1 MPPAFTRPAGA
12 PPVVLAVLS
21 MAIAIAPRCVAA
33 APSRLRLATTTSTD
47 SSGLLRHVLPAFEA
61 ECGCNVDVIAV
72 GTGKALKL
80 GERGDVDVVLVHAR
94 ALEDRFVAEGWG
106 TGREDVM
113 YNDFV
118 LVGPPGDPGRVRGA
132 PDASEAFRRIAKSGS
147 LFISR
152 GDGSGT
158 HEKELETWQRA
169 GVSPRGTWYLEAG
182 QGMSEVIGMAVER
195 GAYVLTDRAT
205 YVARRGRAAL
215 AVLLEGD
222 PALFN
227 PYGVIPVSPRRH
239 PGVDHALARRL
250 VEFLTGAEGQRLIAG
265 FRVSGERLFFTGTR

>member
-1 MPPAFTRPAGA
+1 MPPAPVRPARALLVAFAALGIA
-12 PPVVLAVLS
+12 MAV
-21 MAIAIAPRCVAA
+21 APRHAAA
-33 APSRLRLATTTSTD
+33 APRRVRLATTTSTD

-61 ECGCNVDVIAV
+61 GCGCKVDVIAV

-132 PDASEAFRRIAKSGS
+132 PDAAEAFRRIAGSGS

-158 HEKELETWQRA
+158 HEKERETWQRA
-169 GVSPRGTWYLEAG
+169 GVSPRGSWYLEAG
-182 QGMSEVIGMAVER
+182 QGMSEVLGMAAER

-205 YVARRGRAAL
+205 YLARRSRAAL

-227 PYGVIPVSPRRH
+227 PYGVIPVSPLRH
-239 PGVDHALARRL
+239 PGVDHVLARRL

-265 FRVSGERLFFTGTR
+265 FRVSGERLFFTGRR